1 MGAGELHQVLSLSQW
16 RGASLVIALHQEL
29 LGSRET
35 ALGRAQGL
43 VPGFQRAEMGRYGWE
58 EQPGAHLHL
67 EAAQQLLLLMALCPR
82 WISSSFRN
90 KKTAQKEESLVLLRA
105 ARPPP
110 CSRPAAHSGELLG
123 LCMEIWLKFVAREVR
138 KSLRIKGLN

>member
-16 RGASLVIALHQEL
+16 RGASLVIALHEEL
-29 LGSRET
+29 LGSGET

-90 KKTAQKEESLVLLRA
+90 KKTAQKEEPLVLLRA
-105 ARPPP
+105 HAQLPTPEN
-110 CSRPAAHSGELLG
+110 C
-123 LCMEIWLKFVAREVR
+123 
-138 KSLRIKGLN
+138 

>member
-1 MGAGELHQVLSLSQW
+1 MHQVLSLSQW
-16 RGASLVIALHQEL
+16 RGASLVIALHEEL
-29 LGSRET
+29 LGSGET

-82 WISSSFRN
+82 WISYSFRN
-90 KKTAQKEESLVLLRA
+90 KKLHRKRSRSFSSVLLVLLH
-105 ARPPP
+105 
-110 CSRPAAHSGELLG
+110 AHAQLPTPEN
-123 LCMEIWLKFVAREVR
+123 C
-138 KSLRIKGLN
+138 